1 MAAWPVLSTATRA
14 GTAGFFN
21 GMHQMDFAFL
31 RRRPVWDM
39 AVIALCTLGAA
50 LTSTGLVLGWKRL
63 RKRR

>member
-1 MAAWPVLSTATRA
+1 
-14 GTAGFFN
+14 
-21 GMHQMDFAFL
+21 MHQMDFAFL

-63 RKRR
+63 RKRTRVV